1 MQSRDLCSRVR
12 ITSEDV
18 AAPCIDMYTAVC
30 LVPTAHQY
38 VHTLKPQSWRARE
51 RASSIKPK
59 FHYADFHRN
68 FPAGKVVD
76 TNHESR
82 RHDLCGGLS

>member
-1 MQSRDLCSRVR
+1 MFNVY
-12 ITSEDV
+12 IN
-18 AAPCIDMYTAVC
+18 AASHMKGKEKEKAAKGT
-30 LVPTAHQY
+30 VP
-38 VHTLKPQSWRARE
+38 VSLF
-51 RASSIKPK
+51 KPK

-82 RHDLCGGLS
+82 GHKR